1 MISELSATYQ
11 FGGGYECGITSLAQN
26 DRPTTVLAPEALLK
40 VVRCSRRN
48 D

>member
-26 DRPTTVLAPEALLK
+26 DRPTTSTISSAEGRQV
-40 VVRCSRRN
+40 
-48 D
+48 

>member
-26 DRPTTVLAPEALLK
+26 DRPTTTTTTTTSTRGSAEGHQV
-40 VVRCSRRN
+40 
-48 D
+48 